1 MTAAAASR
9 TDSERAVVR
18 ATIAVKKFY
27 DRVEGERMWEG
38 LKLERHVKVSVP
50 GSYPAR
56 GSYQRGASGQR
67 DDCHELNRCQR
78 RR

>member
-1 MTAAAASR
+1 MPPKVGMTAPAASR

-38 LKLERHVKVSVP
+38 LKLERHVKVSVV
-50 GSYPAR
+50 GLAAILLVAATSVAHPA
-56 GSYQRGASGQR
+56 S
-67 DDCHELNRCQR
+67 ETIVMN
-78 RR
+78 